1 MDVVSTWVPVTE
13 VLSSAELIAAR
24 LEAVTPV
31 TPAWVNV
38 LTFKLPAAL
47 FAAAPSLI
55 ASKALAKSSST
66 VDGVVLVPLA
76 ASATVSVSTSR
87 PAELVF
93 SAAVLAPATS
103 RDWVLVLTVPRLPVT
118 SMPAATSSIDLVVP
132 LVLPMPD
139 SEASTAPYFSA
150 VLVPSVVLKLL
161 FAVPL
166 AVTVVTGVVVK
177 MLSSPR
183 ADATAALAVVTSV
196 VVIDDLPATKL
207 PSLDKPALSAAMVVT
222 GLILAVTVPLPAMA
236 TAINTVSRSL
246 AFPVASSM

>member
-1 MDVVSTWVPVTE
+1 MTE
-13 VLSSAELIAAR
+13 ALSKAELIAAR
-24 LEAVTPV
+24 LLSETPV
-31 TPAWVNV
+31 TPAWVNWLV
-38 LTFKLPAAL
+38 LRLPVAL
-47 FAAAPSLI
+47 FSLAASLM
-55 ASKALAKSSST
+55 ASKASLKSLST
-66 VDGVVLVPLA
+66 VDGVVLVPWA
-76 ASATVSVSTSR
+76 ASATVVVSTSR
-87 PAELVF
+87 PAEFLF

-103 RDWVLVLTVPRLPVT
+103 KDWVLVLTVPNVPVM
-118 SMPAATSSIDLVVP
+118 SMPSATSSMDLVVP

-150 VLVPSVVLKLL
+150 ALVPSVVLKLVL
-161 FAVPL
+161 AVPL

-196 VVIDDLPATKL
+196 VVIDDLPATNV

-236 TAINTVSRSL
+236 TAINTVSGSRSL
-246 AFPVASSM
+246 AWPVASSM